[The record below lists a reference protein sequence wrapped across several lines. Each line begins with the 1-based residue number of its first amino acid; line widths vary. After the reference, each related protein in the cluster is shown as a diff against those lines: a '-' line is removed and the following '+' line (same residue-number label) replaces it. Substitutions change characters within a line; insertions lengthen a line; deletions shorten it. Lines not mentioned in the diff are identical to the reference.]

1 MLQIKKINF
10 EIDKDFYNKLTAKKN
25 DNCRCILFTLYND
38 GEVFNLSNKIV
49 RCYAKKK
56 DNKTIFTDLTI
67 IDESTGQALLQIPQQ
82 MLTILGTVN
91 LELIITEGTDVLS
104 STIFSLS
111 VSETLTDNEEI
122 ESTDEYDS
130 LIKGLGKLDL
140 WDDVFQKTS
149 NAIEIKYTTRLNNAE
164 YNIEQINKNL
174 NNLNHDI
181 TNKRDNDIPI
191 NMNDLGTDVK
201 KAMTGGSVAVVGTDS
216 VGQENLKSGAL
227 EYFRHNKSNY
237 YPLLLK
243 SNPKNLFN
251 KNTAIDGYYVVRNT
265 GELAEN
271 SYYSASDYIPVVAGS
286 YYVKNNTEQLAFYDS
301 NKAYV
306 SGLPSTTTSGFQVPD
321 GAYYARICCQTK
333 DKDKLQFESGT
344 SSTDYQPYVTDL
356 KLDIQDYFNKFSVN
370 MLKDINNIE
379 LGIIDGNLEVD
390 TAAKTVKI
398 YSTVV
403 FSTNNWYTTHSV
415 TLTYT
420 TNSSVMILFSKE
432 TASFMLLEDKADLI
446 NTTNLLLIGI
456 IYNNNIYNTLSKYTV
471 NGRGNSKEQE
481 VYTLKKCYM
490 DWLKGLKSPICFLG
504 DSTIDGDTTTGNTVN
519 VIGQDVQDPNT
530 FTTKLQVLLR
540 EETGNSTLRIYN
552 AGFSGKQADWAYNNI
567 TSIMEP
573 FKDSKIVLIGY
584 GINDRKTDYY
594 TYYKDFYERI
604 ENLIK
609 WCLNNNY
616 EPILLTTQATC
627 ENYLDTTSS
636 LSRTKESINTCANT
650 VKKELAKKY
659 NLELIDVNYFTNKF
673 LLYSQYSQSQISADG
688 IHFGDVGHQY
698 EAGLFFKEIVPG
710 VIEVKGDTLIS
721 LLHQNSKSNVNH
733 NFYASGDKFKDIF
746 YFTREETTELTLQ
759 DVWIF
764 NNTNKQIKIKCTGTA
779 NVYLDNALSTCTGT
793 LEIDNVELGLHHI
806 IVKTNSTNVNWSGIE
821 CIV

>member
-1 MLQIKKINF
+1 MLKID
-10 EIDKDFYNKLTAKKN
+10 EIDFDIDIDFFNKVKAKTG
-25 DNCRCILFTLYND
+25 DNSRCILFTLFSN
-38 GEVFNLSNKIV
+38 GLIFNLSDKTV
-49 RCYAKKK
+49 RCYAKKI
-56 DNKTIFTDLTI
+56 DNTICFVDLTT
-67 IDESTGQALLQIPQQ
+67 IDAENGKALLQLSNQ
-82 MLTILGTVN
+82 MLAIKGKQKMELVILD
-91 LELIITEGTDVLS
+91 GTDILS
-104 STIFSLS
+104 STLFTLEVVESLNTEGVVES
-111 VSETLTDNEEI
+111 SNE
-122 ESTDEYDS
+122 YKS
-130 LIKGLGKLDL
+130 LIDALGKVDL
-140 WDDVFQKTS
+140 WEGIYERT
-149 NAIEIKYTTRLNNAE
+149 NGALELKYTTRLNDVA
-164 YNIEQINKNL
+164 YDINKLKSYL
-174 NNLNHDI
+174 NNLNSNI
-181 TNKRDNDIPI
+181 TNKRNNDTPI
-191 NMNDLGTDVK
+191 NMNDLATDVK
-201 KAMTGGSVAVVGTDS
+201 EAMTGGSVAVVGTDS

-271 SYYSASDYIPVVAGS
+271 SSYSASDYIPVAAGS

-321 GAYYARICCQTK
+321 GAYYARICCPTK

-390 TAAKTVKI
+390 TISKTVKI

-403 FSTNNWYTTHSV
+403 FSTNNWYNTHSV

-420 TNSSVMILFSKE
+420 TNSAVMILFSKE
-432 TASFMLLEDKADLI
+432 TSSFMLLEDKADLI

-490 DWLKGLKSPICFLG
+490 DWLGGLKSPIVFLG
-504 DSTIDGDTTTGNTVN
+504 DSTIDGDTTTSNTVN
-519 VIGQDVQDPNT
+519 IIGQDIQDPNT
-530 FTTKLQVLLR
+530 FTTKLQELLR
-540 EETGNSTLRIYN
+540 EETGNNTLRIYN

-604 ENLIK
+604 ENLIN
-609 WCLNNNY
+609 WCLNNGY
-616 EPILLTTQATC
+616 QPILLTTQAIC
-627 ENYLDTTSS
+627 ENYLDTTATA
-636 LSRTKESINTCANT
+636 SRTKESVNTCANT

-688 IHFGDVGHQY
+688 LHFGDVGHQY
-698 EAGLFFKEIVPG
+698 EAGLFFKEIVPR

-721 LLHQNSKSNVNH
+721 LLHQNSKSNVNY

-746 YFTREETTELTLQ
+746 CFTREETTELTLQ

-764 NNTNKQIKIKCTGTA
+764 NNTNKQIKIVCTGNA
-779 NVYLDNALSTCTGT
+779 DIYLDNNLNTCTGT

-806 IVKTNSTNVNWSGIE
+806 VVKTTSKNVDWSGIE